1 MTRLTRAQQR
11 ATRRAVEQAWQD
23 RYIYRRQAKQALNE
37 LDSAVRHPAMG
48 VESHRALSDWF
59 NTPAAD
65 HVWVS
70 PERRPVEPGPTPEQ
84 VAMFSGPPSPQGAQL
99 IPAPTSED
107 IAEAERMVAEW
118 AAKGDAAE
126 KAWGLAR
133 AKEQRRADR
142 RYRIAWW
149 CLLAPALALWVV
161 ILFQAAGAR

>member
-23 RYIYRRQAKQALNE
+23 RYIYRRQAKQALSE

-65 HVWVS
+65 HIWTS

-84 VAMFSGPPSPQGAQL
+84 LAMFSGPPSPQGAQH

-118 AAKGDAAE
+118 AAKIDADE
-126 KAWGLAR
+126 KEWEETVM
-133 AKEQRRADR
+133 KEHRRR
-142 RYRIAWW
+142 QIIWW
-149 CLLAPALALWVV
+149 CIWGPALV
-161 ILFQAAGAR
+161 IWIGVLVRAVGER